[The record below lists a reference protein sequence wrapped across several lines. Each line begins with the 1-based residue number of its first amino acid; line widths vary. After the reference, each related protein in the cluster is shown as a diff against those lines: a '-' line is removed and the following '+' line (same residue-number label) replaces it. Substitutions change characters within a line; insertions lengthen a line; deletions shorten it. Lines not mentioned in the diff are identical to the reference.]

1 MCDSVKNSVKR
12 LIISKGRGAY
22 WFADDFL
29 SCGSNVSVR
38 KALQQLSKDGVL
50 LRIAHGVYHYPKI
63 DRELGLGVLYPSK
76 EDTAHAIAKHYG
88 MKIAPTGPFALNALG
103 LTTQMQTVVAFYTN
117 GRARKINLG
126 NNRYITFLHSSNHLL
141 YEYNS
146 YQMVLMIQ
154 AMVELGENGITEM
167 VRERLKELKGT
178 VSKRDFNHDLRI
190 APIWAQEILRVLW

>member
-1 MCDSVKNSVKR
+1 M
-12 LIISKGRGAY
+12 LAIS
-22 WFADDFL
+22 FADDFL

-38 KALQQLSKDGVL
+38 KTLQQLSKDGVL

-154 AMVELGENGITEM
+154 AMVELGKNGITEM
-167 VRERLKELKGT
+167 VRERLKELNGT